1 MVLKSEEAK
10 DSSDQLKEQ
19 LDTYDLFRLNLIIN
33 PNGYEEP
40 GFNGRGGV
48 GYSPVQTA
56 KSLD

>member
-19 LDTYDLFRLNLIIN
+19 LDTYDLFRLNLILN

-40 GFNGRGGV
+40 GFYGRGEE
-48 GYSPVQTA
+48 
-56 KSLD
+56 